1 MVFDQKPPLQREQVV
16 GSSLK
21 KCYILLKFS
30 ILNVLQKKTKKKY
43 TKKEV
48 IKNDN
53 NAQKNINNITC
64 PGDEYLPGGKRVCRQ
79 GRRFKTG
86 TGLDGRAA

>member
-1 MVFDQKPPLQREQVV
+1 MITMHK
-16 GSSLK
+16 
-21 KCYILLKFS
+21 
-30 ILNVLQKKTKKKY
+30 
-43 TKKEV
+43 
-48 IKNDN
+48 
-53 NAQKNINNITC
+53 KNINNITC

>member
-1 MVFDQKPPLQREQVV
+1 MVLDQKPPLQREQVV

-21 KCYILLKFS
+21 KCYILLKFG
-30 ILNVLQKKTKKKY
+30 ILNVLQKKQRKNIQ
-43 TKKEV
+43 KEV

-79 GRRFKTG
+79 RRRFKTG

>member
-1 MVFDQKPPLQREQVV
+1 MPVLFLHIL
-16 GSSLK
+16 LK
-21 KCYILLKFS
+21 KCYIFFK
-30 ILNVLQKKTKKKY
+30 IQHTICVVEKTKKKI
-43 TKKEV
+43 TQKEV

>member
-1 MVFDQKPPLQREQVV
+1 MVLDQKPPLQREQVV

-21 KCYILLKFS
+21 KCYILLKFG
-30 ILNVLQKKTKKKY
+30 ILNVLQKKQRKNIQ
-43 TKKEV
+43 KEV